1 VIASARDL
9 VAARRHLRALQARG
23 QRHVVEAEGLRTVWR
38 SWGEGTALVL
48 LHGGHGAWTHWVRN
62 IEALAAHHRVW
73 VPDMPGFGDSDGLPG
88 DPHAPDRD
96 QRFLSLLRA
105 GLQQLPAFSAGF
117 DLVGFSF
124 GGLVAARLAS
134 QTALAP
140 AVRRLVLIGS
150 AGHGGVRRQ
159 VHELLNWRALQ
170 GQARWTAHAHNLRSF
185 MLHDPNRVDALA
197 LVVHAEASA
206 ATRFRSK
213 QLSRTA
219 LLPACLDAFAGPVL
233 LLWGEHDVTATPA
246 DIGPA
251 LVQGHPERQCV
262 ILPDGGH
269 WLQYEQSAAV
279 NRLLFEFLSNSR

>member
-1 VIASARDL
+1 MTVSARDL
-9 VAARRHLRALQARG
+9 VAARRSLRALQALG
-23 QRHVVEAEGLRTVWR
+23 QRHDIEAEGLRTVWR
-38 SWGEGTALVL
+38 SWGEGPALVL

-73 VPDMPGFGDSDGLPG
+73 VPDMPGFGASDGLLG

-105 GLQQLPAFSAGF
+105 GLQQLPALSAGF

-124 GGLVAARLAS
+124 GGLVAARLVSWAE
-134 QTALAP
+134 AAP
-140 AVRRLVLIGS
+140 AVRRLALIGS

-159 VHELLNWRALQ
+159 VHELQNWRALQ
-170 GQARWTAHAHNLRSF
+170 GQDRWTAHAHNLRSF
-185 MLHDPNRVDALA
+185 MLHDPEHVDALA
-197 LVVHAEASA
+197 LVVHAQASA

-219 LLPACLDAFAGPVL
+219 LLAACLDRFAGPTL

-246 DIGPA
+246 EIGPA

-262 ILPDGGH
+262 ILPDAGH
-269 WLQYEQSAAV
+269 WLQYEQSATV
-279 NRLLFEFLSNSR
+279 NRLLNDWFSDVR